1 MLSAELV
8 TKKTRSETGDNDK
21 FSYWWSTLGQVLN
34 KTRYDP
40 SLIYKTVKLG
50 GNLVYVLSW
59 KKKKQ
64 TVLWKKYLETFL
76 LKFSLNK
83 NKTCKIYCVMCEKNL
98 GLRFT
103 KL

>member
-59 KKKKQ
+59 KKKK
-64 TVLWKKYLETFL
+64 
-76 LKFSLNK
+76 NK
-83 NKTCKIYCVMCEKNL
+83 QYFEKSI
-98 GLRFT
+98 
-103 KL
+103 